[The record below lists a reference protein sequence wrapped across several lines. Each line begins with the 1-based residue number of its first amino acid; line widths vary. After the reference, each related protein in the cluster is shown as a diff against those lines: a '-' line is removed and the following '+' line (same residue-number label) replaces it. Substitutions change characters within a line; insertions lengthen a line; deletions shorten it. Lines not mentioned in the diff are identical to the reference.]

1 MSRALHVRAW
11 GPEDAPRVVC
21 LHGVTSWGGHFAPL
35 ALEALTPSYR
45 VLAPDL
51 LGHGESPAEPPW
63 RLGHHLE
70 AVLGSTGDAPAA
82 WVGHSFG
89 GRLALELAAARPELA
104 RCLVLLDPAV
114 HVLPHIALFAAEDAR
129 RDRSYASLEEAIER
143 RLDESL
149 LLPSS
154 RSHVAGE
161 IPDHLVAH
169 ADGRLR
175 YRYSQAAVVA
185 AYGELAVE
193 PPPFDAVRVPTL
205 VVRGAETY
213 VPYTPFEEAH
223 RAALGDLLEVVTV
236 PGGHTVLW
244 DAADETHAAIRAFLD
259 RL

>member
-1 MSRALHVRAW
+1 MIRSLHVRAW

-35 ALEALTPSYR
+35 ALEVMTPAHR

-51 LGHGESPAEPPW
+51 LGHGESPTEPPW
-63 RLGHHLE
+63 RLEHHLE
-70 AVLGSTGDAPAA
+70 AVVGSIGEEPAT
-82 WVGHSFG
+82 WIGHSFG
-89 GRLALELAAARPELA
+89 GRLALELAATRPELV
-104 RCLVLLDPAV
+104 RGLVLLDPAV

-129 RDRSYASLEEAIER
+129 RDRSYATLEEAIER

-154 RSHVAGE
+154 RARVAVE

-185 AYGELAVE
+185 AYGELAVA
-193 PPPFDAVRVPTL
+193 PPSFDAVRVPTL
-205 VVRGAETY
+205 VVTGIDTY
-213 VPYTPFEEAH
+213 VPYTPFEETH

-244 DAADETHAAIRAFLD
+244 DAADETSAAIAAFLD